1 MTSKYYQGHNGL
13 RVFLTIMSALIIAV
27 IVTVSSGYV
36 DTFAKVTS
44 VQNHKIEINKK
55 INSVEKKVIVLETNY
70 KNIIT
75 LLEDIKEGIK

>member
-1 MTSKYYQGHNGL
+1 
-13 RVFLTIMSALIIAV
+13 MSALIIAV